1 MPEITSTTLARGIVA
16 AVTAALIV
24 GGTVGAG
31 TATADDTEN
40 RSYPGCPL
48 LLEGQRHSCVE
59 RLERDLV
66 AVNPAYELTPDE
78 FFGADTR
85 VAVLDFQ
92 GQRRLPADGNVGGL
106 TADALAREAEPPA
119 PSEQCREGDR
129 GQASEL
135 ADRGFTTVQEQT
147 LRGGA
152 YEGLTVSIRASDTV
166 PGCAWGLISAQ
177 DDPLSLEVHQVW
189 VDRSLDGGVTWEKQ
203 PERTA
208 GLFSGVTHTGVY
220 DATAPASIRVCGVSY
235 HQPLSAPS
243 QEAQYEVPD
252 QSPYVCTD
260 WWTQR

>member
-1 MPEITSTTLARGIVA
+1 MHEIISTRVARGVL
-16 AVTAALIV
+16 AALTAVLVV
-24 GGTVGAG
+24 GGSAG
-31 TATADDTEN
+31 TAAADDTEN

-48 LLEGQRHSCVE
+48 LLEGQTHSCVE
-59 RLERDLV
+59 RLERDLDT
-66 AVNPAYELTPDE
+66 VNPAYDLTPDE

-106 TADALAREAEPPA
+106 TADALAGEVGPPPEP
-119 PSEQCREGDR
+119 CREGDR
-129 GQASEL
+129 GQATEL
-135 ADRGFTTVQEQT
+135 ADQGFTTVEEHT

-152 YEGLTVSIRASDTV
+152 YDGLSVSIRASDTV

-189 VDRSLDGGVTWEKQ
+189 VDRSFDGGATWEKL

-220 DATAPASIRVCGVSY
+220 DATAPASIRVCGLSY

-260 WWTQR
+260 WWTQG